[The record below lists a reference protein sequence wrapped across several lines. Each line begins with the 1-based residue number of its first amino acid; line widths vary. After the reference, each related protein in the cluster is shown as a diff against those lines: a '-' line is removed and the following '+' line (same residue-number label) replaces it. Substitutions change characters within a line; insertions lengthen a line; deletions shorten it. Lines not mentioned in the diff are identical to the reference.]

1 MHLGSNWSRR
11 ASVALA
17 SALLA
22 ALPACGEQC
31 YIVPTTVQ
39 IVVDSYFVEA
49 PGDVVFTA
57 ETALGLA
64 TCGPSPSEVTGYHW
78 TLDGEALGDVGAGPF
93 ALHFDAPGTYV
104 VEVRIE
110 DDIGA
115 ELPSVGYA
123 SILVY

>member
-1 MHLGSNWSRR
+1 MPLGPARR
-11 ASVALA
+11 AALVVALFP
-17 SALLA
+17 ALS
-22 ALPACGEQC
+22 ACGEQC
-31 YIVPTTVQ
+31 YIVPTSVE

-64 TCGPSPSEVTGYHW
+64 TCGPSPLEVTAYHW
-78 TLDGEALGDVGAGPF
+78 SLDGEPLDDVGGGPF
-93 ALHFDAPGTYV
+93 SLRFEAPGTYV

-115 ELPSVGYA
+115 ELPTVGHA